1 MRGRERK
8 GKVLMMGAGSRSRS
22 QARAEG
28 AARRSQKR
36 ADERGW
42 RRLEDR
48 A

>member
-8 GKVLMMGAGSRSRS
+8 GKVLLMSGGSRS
-22 QARAEG
+22 QARAETS
-28 AARRSQKR
+28 ARRSQKR

-42 RRLEDR
+42 RKLEDR

>member
-8 GKVLMMGAGSRSRS
+8 GKVLMMGGGSRSRS
-22 QARAEG
+22 QARAET

-42 RRLEDR
+42 RRLEAR